1 MSAPKSEVDETL
13 PFVLAKSLTLYETPL
28 ASGLRQYIAETYGSV
43 DSYLE
48 THGAGVLQYLTETYV

>member
-28 ASGLRQYIAETYGSV
+28 GSGRVQLVVWWTKS
-43 DSYLE
+43 
-48 THGAGVLQYLTETYV
+48 T